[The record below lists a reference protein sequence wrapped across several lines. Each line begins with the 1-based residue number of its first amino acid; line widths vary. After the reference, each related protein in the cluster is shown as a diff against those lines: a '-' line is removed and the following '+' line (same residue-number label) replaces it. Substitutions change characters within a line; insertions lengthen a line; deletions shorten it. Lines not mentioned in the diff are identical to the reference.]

1 MTESFLP
8 LGPLVLAGFLASLVL
23 ARYLYRADASA
34 TQTERALFAS
44 AAALVGLAPVVWFL
58 VAWLVG
64 ETSVFT
70 GGVQLFAAAALAGA
84 AALGRNRRRQPEAV
98 VSRWHFNE
106 KSALI
111 IIASIVI
118 VCVTFARRA
127 WGAEDAVVLA
137 SFGRFIVELIVLLVI
152 GHIIA
157 ALTHAP
163 IESVDATPDERDR
176 EVTLLSSR
184 NAYYLLFAGFV
195 SLPFYAVFQPSLAG
209 FVVTWTGV
217 LVLSELVYY
226 ASVLTYYRLGTE

>member
-8 LGPLVLAGFLASLVL
+8 LGPFILAFFVASILVAIKV
-23 ARYLYRADASA
+23 YRATGDAPDA
-34 TQTERALFAS
+34 ERGLFAS
-44 AAALVGLAPVVWFL
+44 ACVLVGLAPVVWFL
-58 VAWLVG
+58 VGWLAN
-64 ETSVFT
+64 ETSIFT
-70 GGVQLFAAAALAGA
+70 GGVQLIAAGALAGA
-84 AALGRNRRRQPEAV
+84 AALGRSRRRRPDVV

-106 KSALI
+106 KSAVI
-111 IIASIVI
+111 IILSLIV
-118 VCVTFARRA
+118 VCAVFAQRA
-127 WGAEDAVVLA
+127 WGGEDAVVLA
-137 SFGRFIVELIVLLVI
+137 SFGRAIVELVVFVVI

-163 IESVDATPDERDR
+163 IDAAGAEPDERDR
-176 EVTLLSSR
+176 AVNLLSAR

-195 SLPFYAVFQPSLAG
+195 SLPFYAVFQPSVVG

>member
-1 MTESFLP
+1 MTDHFLP
-8 LGPLVLAGFLASLVL
+8 LGPLVIGFFIASVFVAVRVYRMAG
-23 ARYLYRADASA
+23 DASPP
-34 TQTERALFAS
+34 ERGLFAS
-44 AAALVGLAPVVWFL
+44 ACVLVGIAPVVWFL
-58 VAWLVG
+58 VGWLAG

-70 GGVQLFAAAALAGA
+70 GGIQLVVAAALAGA

-106 KSALI
+106 KSAFI
-111 IIASIVI
+111 IVAAIVV

-127 WGAEDAVVLA
+127 WGADDAVVLA
-137 SFGRFIVELIVLLVI
+137 SFGRFIVELIVLIVI

-163 IESVDATPDERDR
+163 IEAVDAEPDERDR
-176 EVTLLSSR
+176 EVTLLSAR

-195 SLPFYAVFQPSLAG
+195 SLPFYAVFQPSVVG

-217 LVLSELVYY
+217 LVLSEFVYY
-226 ASVLTYYRLGTE
+226 VSVLTYYRLGTG